1 MENPVIR
8 TFLAVVSVCFFDCG
22 NSMKINYYSASDNA
36 FLYSGRVDQS
46 VPDEVSFDWPGICIR
61 TSFEGASCN
70 TVMQGKCC
78 YDVTIDGKISKV
90 IEVGDQK
97 DTIAIADKL
106 PPGVHSLLIAKR
118 SETNMKP
125 CTFFGLIIDNKCK
138 LIRPQ
143 IDQSRTIEF
152 IGDSYTAGFGNEYPS
167 RACAPEKSEEILL
180 KSTNTNKAFGPVLA
194 KSFKADYQVNAYS
207 GKGLVRNYN
216 GVDKGR
222 EFPVYYDK
230 LYISKVNTGTVAPLW
245 NFSSWH
251 PQVVVIGLGLNDFLA
266 DPPYA
271 DTIQNDSAYAALL
284 RMLREK
290 HPGVK
295 MVCCATSVWPTQAL
309 IPRVKAIVANEKA
322 SGKDDVFY
330 FEYHTE
336 NDALYGHPSTED
348 SKKIARELQ
357 PLIAEITKWD
367 FEKIE

>member
-1 MENPVIR
+1 MKQI
-8 TFLAVVSVCFFDCG
+8 FLAVLSICIFNCG
-22 NSMKINYYSASDNA
+22 NNMKNNGGSADDSA

-46 VPDEVSFDWPGICIR
+46 VSGEVSFDWPGICIR
-61 TSFEGASCN
+61 TSFEGTSCKA
-70 TVMQGKCC
+70 VLQGTCC
-78 YDVTIDGKISKV
+78 YDVTIDEKLHSV
-90 IEVGDQK
+90 IDVGDQK
-97 DTIAIADKL
+97 DTIALADKL
-106 PPGVHSLLIAKR
+106 PSGIHTLLIAKR
-118 SETNMKP
+118 SETNMHV
-125 CTFFGLIIDNKCK
+125 CTFYGLIIDKNCK
-138 LIRPQ
+138 LIKTQ
-143 IDQSRTIEF
+143 IDLSRTIEF

-167 RACAPEKSEEILL
+167 RECAPEKSDEILL

-216 GVDKGR
+216 GIDKGR

-230 LYISKVNTGTVAPLW
+230 LYNSKVNTGTAVPLW

-251 PQVVVIGLGLNDFLA
+251 PHVAVIGLGLNDFLA
-266 DPPYA
+266 APPYA
-271 DTIQNDSAYAALL
+271 DSAQYDAAYAELL
-284 RMLREK
+284 QLLREK

-295 MVCCATSVWPTQAL
+295 IICCATSVWPTQAL
-309 IPRVKAIVANEKA
+309 IPRVKAVVANEKA
-322 SGKDDVFY
+322 AGRGNVFY

-336 NDALYGHPSTED
+336 NTALYSHPSTED